1 MDDYVT
7 LILWHG
13 GSFFRNESHK
23 LEYAFG
29 QMDVW
34 EMVPDMI
41 SYFDLINM
49 VKHCGKYHS
58 VERVQWMKTDYG
70 DNFDFWLRPLEND
83 SHIIKMIEGARKNGN
98 EVEIYFQH
106 SVVENPEFVESN
118 EDEMA
123 MLEQVIRSATNPNG
137 GSQGVDP
144 PIQEDGAIDEEIHE
158 MDFPTVEELIQQEQQ
173 MVEEEVIVENVVSK
187 KKGKAERK
195 SNKVNTK
202 KSKKKSKEV
211 LPPSESDSSSGGDD
225 YHAEFREAAG
235 HRETYSQNVQGE
247 PSGEIRP
254 TINDDED
261 DDLYHSEELKS
272 PISTDDEDDGKHVF
286 PQFNESAVFG
296 EVQLE
301 EGMKFPTLAVFKQAV
316 KDYNINI
323 SREVF
328 WVKNESYRARA
339 KCTAEGCPWDIY
351 CRRDERLQSF
361 QVKTFKQDTN
371 SKTGHSCSLT
381 FTNKQAARKWV
392 VKMLV
397 DTLRIQPS
405 ITHAEIYDYFK
416 REFNLMLDDSK
427 INRAVREAR
436 ELVEG
441 YHGGQLLSAVGQ
453 DANNHIFVV
462 AYAIVDVEN
471 KDNWKW
477 FLILLHEDLG
487 DYKQHGWNFMSDMQ
501 KCSSISIL

>member
-34 EMVPDMI
+34 EMEPDMV

-58 VERVQWMKTDYG
+58 VEKVQWMKTDYG
-70 DNFDFWLRPLEND
+70 DNFDFGLMPLEND

-106 SVVENPEFVESN
+106 SVVENPEFVEFN

-137 GSQGVDP
+137 GSQGIDP
-144 PIQEDGAIDEEIHE
+144 PIQEDGAIDEEIYE
-158 MDFPTVEELIQQEQQ
+158 KDFPTVEELIQQEQQ
-173 MVEEEVIVENVVSK
+173 MVEEE
-187 KKGKAERK
+187 
-195 SNKVNTK
+195 
-202 KSKKKSKEV
+202 EV

-225 YHAEFREAAG
+225 YHTEFREAAG

-301 EGMKFPTLAVFKQAV
+301 EGMEFPTLAVFKQAV

-339 KCTAEGCPWDIY
+339 KCTAEGSAIFRYPLYACMF
-351 CRRDERLQSF
+351 C
-361 QVKTFKQDTN
+361 N
-371 SKTGHSCSLT
+371 ST
-381 FTNKQAARKWV
+381 
-392 VKMLV
+392 
-397 DTLRIQPS
+397 PS
-405 ITHAEIYDYFK
+405 
-416 REFNLMLDDSK
+416 
-427 INRAVREAR
+427 
-436 ELVEG
+436 
-441 YHGGQLLSAVGQ
+441 
-453 DANNHIFVV
+453 
-462 AYAIVDVEN
+462 
-471 KDNWKW
+471 
-477 FLILLHEDLG
+477 
-487 DYKQHGWNFMSDMQ
+487 
-501 KCSSISIL
+501 

>member
-34 EMVPDMI
+34 EMDPDMI
-41 SYFDLINM
+41 CYFDLINM

-58 VERVQWMKTDYG
+58 VEKVQWMKTDYG
-70 DNFDFWLRPLEND
+70 DNFDFGLRPLEND

-106 SVVENPEFVESN
+106 SVVENPEFVEFN

-137 GSQGVDP
+137 GSQCVDP
-144 PIQEDGAIDEEIHE
+144 PIQEDGAIDEEIYE
-158 MDFPTVEELIQQEQQ
+158 KDFLT
-173 MVEEEVIVENVVSK
+173 
-187 KKGKAERK
+187 GKAERK
-195 SNKVNTK
+195 INKVNTK
-202 KSKKKSKEV
+202 KSKKKNKKKSKEV

-225 YHAEFREAAG
+225 YHAEIREAAG

-301 EGMKFPTLAVFKQAV
+301 EGMEFPTLAVFKQAV

-323 SREVF
+323 SREKRRKAPKF
-328 WVKNESYRARA
+328 SSK
-339 KCTAEGCPWDIY
+339 DI
-351 CRRDERLQSF
+351 
-361 QVKTFKQDTN
+361 
-371 SKTGHSCSLT
+371 
-381 FTNKQAARKWV
+381 
-392 VKMLV
+392 
-397 DTLRIQPS
+397 
-405 ITHAEIYDYFK
+405 
-416 REFNLMLDDSK
+416 
-427 INRAVREAR
+427 
-436 ELVEG
+436 
-441 YHGGQLLSAVGQ
+441 
-453 DANNHIFVV
+453 
-462 AYAIVDVEN
+462 
-471 KDNWKW
+471 
-477 FLILLHEDLG
+477 
-487 DYKQHGWNFMSDMQ
+487 
-501 KCSSISIL
+501 